1 MLQVVLN
8 DRDKASIAFQII
20 SISCFLEIIIH
31 GIVIQIINPQKFIQL
46 RLLVPLISCLITM
59 ILFIFYVALSLT
71 VYSRFSQLNAT
82 TNQRRSFHKHNS
94 EINLFKIKLN
104 SQTNS
109 SSRSSSLS
117 HISCLENEQALMFIV
132 FFFIIFMFGVKTSFR
147 YYNYRHYVQLNPPSS
162 LRNLSIT
169 IAGLNSKASN
179 EFSEIQLVFWVTK
192 RIIIHVNEA
201 ETGSS
206 KQIPKKQCLIV
217 VLTSCVTQGLGW
229 LLSPFISIVGP
240 KVEGVWI
247 IMLYIIARKEHMDET
262 MRGRYK
268 GIPLKKI
275 RARKPKPNDSN
286 TNSRPSKSHNFKSDL
301 QHNLFA
307 ELPEL
312 IVIRYGDATDDNS

>member
-179 EFSEIQLVFWVTK
+179 EFSEIQLGKICWFNRSVIHYFLIIPISIFLARSIFLVFWVTK

-240 KVEGVWI
+240 KVGEVLG
-247 IMLYIIARKEHMDET
+247 
-262 MRGRYK
+262 
-268 GIPLKKI
+268 
-275 RARKPKPNDSN
+275 
-286 TNSRPSKSHNFKSDL
+286 
-301 QHNLFA
+301 
-307 ELPEL
+307 
-312 IVIRYGDATDDNS
+312 